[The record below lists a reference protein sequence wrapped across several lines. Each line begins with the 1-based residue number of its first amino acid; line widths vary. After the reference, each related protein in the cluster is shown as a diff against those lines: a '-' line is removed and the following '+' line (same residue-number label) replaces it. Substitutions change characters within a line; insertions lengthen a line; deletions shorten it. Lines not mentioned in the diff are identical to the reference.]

1 MMVIFKRFPLFLQF
15 MLLLGLF
22 LMVVSTSVIV
32 TQSRLESPSQEV
44 PTTHT
49 TKVTT
54 SETEAPLSKSE
65 PTQNVENVE
74 NESRDGDQPVVQN
87 SRNIEEKSVK
97 EKEDVVKSEQQVTEQ
112 ERKGL
117 VKEGSRQEPPIPFDP
132 KEEADKGKEI
142 KQPAEEQLHEKAT
155 QGKEANESRIEHEDH
170 GPGKVVVDE
179 EEQKKLLN
187 RLNILE
193 QKVDQ
198 LSDDKKKE
206 KGGESEA
213 ASKDTDAVIPQH
225 SMEGTANN
233 GSQKLPRHDAHVK
246 TSVNWS
252 SEHAQL
258 QPVGEEGHGQQGD
271 DEREDLKHVSITPV
285 PGGEDATA
293 GDGNR
298 SKRAESHAQAGLSL
312 AVGAL
317 NKESGPDVEADDS
330 HKDKG
335 AVPDNEHS
343 PKKEGGANP
352 EAEKEVTREEAQDEH
367 NADGNPPERATR
379 DVGQEGAPE
388 QVNGDRTPSEE
399 AQDTTLPS
407 ETDDKEGEGNDK
419 LQDTVTLVDGTTAN
433 SDL

>member
-1 MMVIFKRFPLFLQF
+1 

-32 TQSRLESPSQEV
+32 TQSHLESPSQEV
-44 PTTHT
+44 PTTHM

-74 NESRDGDQPVVQN
+74 NVENENRDGDQPVVHDSQN
-87 SRNIEEKSVK
+87 NEGKSVK
-97 EKEDVVKSEQQVTEQ
+97 EKEGVVKSEQQVTEQ

-132 KEEADKGKEI
+132 KEAADKGEEI

-155 QGKEANESRIEHEDH
+155 QGKETNESRIEHEAH

-198 LSDDKKKE
+198 LSDGKKKE

-225 SMEGTANN
+225 SMEGTADN
-233 GSQKLPRHDAHVK
+233 GSQKLPRHDSHVK

-252 SEHAQL
+252 SEHAQI
-258 QPVGEEGHGQQGD
+258 QPVGGEEHGQQGD
-271 DEREDLKHVSITPV
+271 DERGDPKHFSPTPV

-298 SKRAESHAQAGLSL
+298 SKRTESHAQAGLSL

-317 NKESGPDVEADDS
+317 NKENGPDVKADDS
-330 HKDKG
+330 HNKDKG

-343 PKKEGGANP
+343 PKKEGGASEEEVFKDSNP
-352 EAEKEVTREEAQDEH
+352 EAKKEVTREETQDEE
-367 NADGNPPERATR
+367 NANDNPPERATR

-388 QVNGDRTPSEE
+388 QVNGDRTPPEE

-419 LQDTVTLVDGTTAN
+419 LQDSVTLGDGTTAN